1 MGRFLH
7 ISRLKRNS
15 IPDSYAHFRVW
26 IQRLLRRNILT
37 TASSLLVI
45 MKAKSIK
52 WHVIDYFII
61 LTGLNPDTE
70 QLTVGHP
77 IRGNSS
83 SAVQPISHID
93 YIPDAVKAS
102 VEIFENHFKRS
113 GREPY
118 HPEDRSGFWR
128 HLRLRS
134 NLDGQVLALVMVH
147 QQDLT
152 SDDLDEI
159 KSKLRSL
166 IKDTP
171 IVSLHFQVVPSSH
184 MEKQDVEL
192 IAGSTH
198 IIEKMCGLQFAI
210 SPLASFQVF

>member
-1 MGRFLH
+1 M
-7 ISRLKRNS
+7 
-15 IPDSYAHFRVW
+15 
-26 IQRLLRRNILT
+26 
-37 TASSLLVI
+37 
-45 MKAKSIK
+45 
-52 WHVIDYFII
+52 
-61 LTGLNPDTE
+61 TGLNPDTE
-70 QLTVGHP
+70 QLTIGHR
-77 IRGNSS
+77 IRGDSS
-83 SAVQPISHID
+83 WAVKPISD
-93 YIPDAVKAS
+93 LTYIPDAIKKA
-102 VEIFENHFKRS
+102 VEILENHFRSS

-118 HPEDRSGFWR
+118 HPEGRSGFWR

-210 SPLASFQVF
+210 SPLASFQVLYN